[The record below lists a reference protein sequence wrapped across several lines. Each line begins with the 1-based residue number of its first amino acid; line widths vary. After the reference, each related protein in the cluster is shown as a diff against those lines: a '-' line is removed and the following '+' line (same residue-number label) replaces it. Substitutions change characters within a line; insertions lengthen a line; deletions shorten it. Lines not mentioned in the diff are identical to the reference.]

1 MGVAAS
7 ILRRVKALAPGFLI
21 AMPQLVDP
29 NFKRAVVLMMEHS
42 ATGSMGLIFNRK
54 AKMSLGDLAKNQ
66 ELQIARPRAGE
77 SIFVGGPVEPYR
89 GFLLHD
95 RDSVG
100 ERSQLLPGLF
110 LSVTSAAL
118 ETLIADPTCRLRF
131 CLGYAGWGPGQVE
144 KEIAQGSWLF
154 TEAVPDTVL
163 RADPLQVW
171 EEVIKSMGVDPAM
184 LVTTGGIN

>member
-1 MGVAAS
+1 MGGAAS
-7 ILRRVKALAPGFLI
+7 ILHPVKALAPGFLI
-21 AMPQLVDP
+21 AMPQLLDP
-29 NFKRAVVLMMEHS
+29 NFKRAVVLMMEH
-42 ATGSMGLIFNRK
+42 TENGSMGLIFNRK

-66 ELQIARPRAGE
+66 ELEIARPRSVE
-77 SIFVGGPVEPYR
+77 PIYVGGPVEPYR

-95 RDSVG
+95 RDTVA

-110 LSVTSAAL
+110 LSVTSEAL
-118 ETLIADPTCRLRF
+118 TTLIADPGCRLRF

-144 KEIAQGSWLF
+144 REIAQGSWLF
-154 TEAVPDTVL
+154 TEAVPETVL
-163 RADPLQVW
+163 GADPVQVW